1 MLILLRHVVEE
12 GKEVITKKFVKIP
25 RKHVVIAV
33 WGGGGLWGDYL

>member
-12 GKEVITKKFVKIP
+12 GKEVITKKSVKIP

-33 WGGGGLWGDYL
+33 WGGGALV